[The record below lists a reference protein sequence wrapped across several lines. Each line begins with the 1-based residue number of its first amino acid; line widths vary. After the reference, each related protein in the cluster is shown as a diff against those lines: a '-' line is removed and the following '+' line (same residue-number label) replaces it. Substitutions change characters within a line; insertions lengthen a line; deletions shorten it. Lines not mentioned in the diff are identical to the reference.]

1 MQMLQTQ
8 MEHTYFRLHCGD
20 FRIAKKVK
28 VKVKTTTAIIK
39 EKLEAA
45 TSNRQIA
52 LMQHLKQQLRE
63 ARNER

>member
-1 MQMLQTQ
+1 MQILQTQ
-8 MEHTYFRLHCGD
+8 LEHTYFRLHCGD
-20 FRIAKKVK
+20 FKIARK
-28 VKVKTTTAIIK
+28 VKVKTTIAIIK